1 VPGPPVSCPPIVN
14 PKSAIRQS
22 TIDDPQSAIYFDRP
36 VSDSHFAQPP
46 TSARASIP
54 CFCIVSAA
62 RALVFSA
69 GQAQ

>member
-1 VPGPPVSCPPIVN
+1 MPAN
-14 PKSAIRQS
+14 RQS
-22 TIDDPQSAIYFDRP
+22 TIGNPSTDDRRSAIGNYFEP
-36 VSDSHFAQPP
+36 PDSRVHFAQPP
-46 TSARASIP
+46 ISARASIP